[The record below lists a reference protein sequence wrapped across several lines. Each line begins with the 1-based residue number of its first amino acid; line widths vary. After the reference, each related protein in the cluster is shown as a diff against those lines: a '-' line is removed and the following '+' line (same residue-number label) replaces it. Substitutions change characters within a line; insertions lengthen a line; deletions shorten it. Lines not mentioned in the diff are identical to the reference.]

1 MTTRKNQNSILVLAT
16 LGVYLGLVLV
26 GATPQILA
34 QAAMTKQFNVKDEIE
49 VNDDLDKKPDDCEK
63 LAAKLREKQQR
74 HPVSETT
81 FYSYSS
87 AFSELTSALSQL
99 KSPPFSLTGN
109 AFGDVGLPTSVAVYV
124 DNARPRLISGKA
136 KHKLETSLLALSR
149 LFPAASADGRERFQ
163 FALSLDDKGLV
174 STVRI
179 LRQNDAEAHQAFIA
193 YDSLADLWRCIPK
206 STSDA
211 LVSKNTQISWEN
223 NQVIVITRLPRA
235 GLDSLLAANAK

>member
-99 KSPPFSLTGN
+99 KSPPS